1 MKHYFIFFALITG
14 LLLSGCAAVGPDY
27 VKPETPVGKQWYTPL
42 AGGLQAQSMEAQNLA
57 VWWRN
62 LEDPEL
68 SSLMERAVAENLD
81 VKKARARLREA
92 RARRGIVQSRAYPA
106 VDATARG
113 SYSRV
118 DRNDAPATDTHLYA
132 AGLDASWEIDIF
144 GGVRRSVEAADADI
158 GAAGEALND
167 TLISLLAETALNY
180 VDLRTAQARIA
191 SAEVNIRAQME
202 SFDLS
207 RWRVQAGLDDELAL
221 QQALSNLESSRAQIP
236 ALHTGLNEA
245 MNRLAVLLGRQPGA
259 VHGEL
264 VERKPIPVS
273 PLDVAVGV
281 PADVLRQRPDVRRA
295 ERELAAQTARIG
307 VAQADYY
314 PRLTFSG
321 SIGLETLSLRN
332 LSTAGSQAL
341 SVGPRLSWR
350 IFDAGAVRRNVE
362 VQSAVQ
368 EQYLIAYEAA
378 IHSALE
384 EVENRLTA
392 YARGQERRQSLLLA
406 AGAAKEAADLARFK
420 YDAGLVDFRYVLE
433 TQRTLLSLQDQLAQ
447 SEGAVTAD
455 LVRLYKALGGGWTP
469 MVSNENQPE

>member
-1 MKHYFIFFALITG
+1 
-14 LLLSGCAAVGPDY
+14 
-27 VKPETPVGKQWYTPL
+27 
-42 AGGLQAQSMEAQNLA
+42 
-57 VWWRN
+57 
-62 LEDPEL
+62 
-68 SSLMERAVAENLD
+68 
-81 VKKARARLREA
+81 
-92 RARRGIVQSRAYPA
+92 
-106 VDATARG
+106 
-113 SYSRV
+113 
-118 DRNDAPATDTHLYA
+118 
-132 AGLDASWEIDIF
+132 
-144 GGVRRSVEAADADI
+144 
-158 GAAGEALND
+158 
-167 TLISLLAETALNY
+167 
-180 VDLRTAQARIA
+180 
-191 SAEVNIRAQME
+191 
-202 SFDLS
+202 
-207 RWRVQAGLDDELAL
+207 
-221 QQALSNLESSRAQIP
+221 
-236 ALHTGLNEA
+236 